1 MRITQITANLKCS
14 RFVVLSS
21 ALKHSLSQPNSRI
34 YTNHTISQR
43 EVRESSTMATKLLG
57 MTSNEQN
64 KAWNRSPPR
73 RGLRGINSSRYVTVR
88 TRYFWILQPATSGFS
103 NQLAISATCAKSGTS
118 GFQIRNFRICP
129 GSNVKKCT

>member
-43 EVRESSTMATKLLG
+43 EVGESSTMATKLLG
-57 MTSNEQN
+57 TTSNEQN
-64 KAWNRSPPR
+64 KAWNSPPTKE
-73 RGLRGINSSRYVTVR
+73 G
-88 TRYFWILQPATSGFS
+88 
-103 NQLAISATCAKSGTS
+103 AKGY
-118 GFQIRNFRICP
+118 
-129 GSNVKKCT
+129 K